1 MPDGLSSFG
10 PPEQD
15 KLVRT
20 LSACLTVL
28 HVVAEDN
35 ASAILCMLGTAVES
49 TLKAIDNDE
58 ERSDAT
64 VAFLEMLCTRMGFV
78 IERDEE

>member
-1 MPDGLSSFG
+1 MGT
-10 PPEQD
+10 PEQD

-20 LSACLTVL
+20 LNACMTVL

-49 TLKAIDNDE
+49 TLKAIDDDDE
-58 ERSDAT
+58 RHDAT
-64 VAFLEMLCTRMGFV
+64 VAFLEMLCTRMGFEV
-78 IERDEE
+78 NRDER